1 MNYMDFVKGGPVQV
15 FVGERLKAGTTPK
28 APWGRRTLSGYSDL
42 YLIEVILGA
51 TNVYWKRG
59 NMGGASEGY
68 IGILLVILLGIVVFF
83 FYLFAREQ
91 QKDLREQ
98 QQRDNEKKQ
107 RYDTG
112 KVPWGSRPE
121 SSCG

>member
-1 MNYMDFVKGGPVQV
+1 
-15 FVGERLKAGTTPK
+15 
-28 APWGRRTLSGYSDL
+28 
-42 YLIEVILGA
+42 
-51 TNVYWKRG
+51 
-59 NMGGASEGY
+59 
-68 IGILLVILLGIVVFF
+68 VFF

-112 KVPWGSRPE
+112 KVP
-121 SSCG
+121 